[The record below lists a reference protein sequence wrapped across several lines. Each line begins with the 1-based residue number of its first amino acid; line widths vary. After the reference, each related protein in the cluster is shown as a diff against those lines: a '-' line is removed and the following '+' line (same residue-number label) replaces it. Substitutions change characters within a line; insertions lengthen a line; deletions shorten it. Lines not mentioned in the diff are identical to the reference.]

1 MDLYPI
7 EILPKL
13 RFKSYVCSLSVIR
26 MEYSKS
32 KKVRL
37 IQIIYNRYSF
47 IYIDFSLTVS
57 DDFYLFM
64 FCNTTSNPFKHGHVS
79 YFLV

>member
-7 EILPKL
+7 EILPKP

-26 MEYSKS
+26 MEYSKY

-47 IYIDFSLTVS
+47 IHIDFSLTVS
-57 DDFYLFM
+57 DDFYLF
-64 FCNTTSNPFKHGHVS
+64 T
-79 YFLV
+79 FLQHDE